1 VTAEHPSN
9 RHSWLSTTWVRYRYA
24 GAAGLVGGAAAAVAG
39 ALGIPEL
46 WGGVVVALTVAT
58 VSAVLCGR
66 SSPQAEDDASVLHR
80 LTRSIRE
87 GADKMT
93 SSIEQLNAEA
103 NSISFNSMMQAGASQ
118 SARDSL
124 SEISTMVARVSELA
138 GETEA
143 RSRRVSELAAEGEE
157 LAQSAVAEMDR
168 LSNSIGRM
176 ESEVGPLVEHST
188 AIGVSAELIT
198 RIARQTRLLSLNATI
213 EAVRAGDRGAG
224 FAVVAEEVRK
234 LADESSVAS
243 HQITSAISAIQGGT
257 STVAAGITDAA
268 EIVHRGLAHVNQTF
282 EVLAPIRREAD
293 GTLERNGQVV
303 QAVEAQVQ
311 LTSTAVDA
319 VSQVLEV
326 TVQTDEV
333 VNQAIATSL
342 AMSEATD
349 EILMT
354 VKPWT
359 GDAEA
364 SSDGDSHATTGPMT
378 TLQADFDPA
387 SFGVGGSFGS
397 SAPAAPSSDDGGSV
411 DYAAM
416 YGIDMSGGDPF
427 GGDPFGG
434 DPFGGDP
441 FTAGPLGGSP
451 FQDEPGTPGGGEAA
465 SV

>member
-1 VTAEHPSN
+1 MTAEHPSN
-9 RHSWLSTTWVRYRYA
+9 RHSWLSAAWARYRYP
-24 GAAGLVGGAAAAVAG
+24 GAAGLAGGAAAAVAG
-39 ALGIPEL
+39 LFGIPEL
-46 WGGVVVALTVAT
+46 WVGVVVALTVAT
-58 VSAVLCGR
+58 VAVALAGR
-66 SSPQAEDDASVLHR
+66 SAPQGEDDAAVLHR
-80 LTRSIRE
+80 LTREIQDE
-87 GADKMT
+87 ADKMT

-124 SEISTMVARVSELA
+124 SEISTMVSRVSQLA

-143 RSRRVSELAAEGEE
+143 RSRRVSELAAEGED

-168 LSNSIGRM
+168 LATSIGRM

-188 AIGVSAELIT
+188 AIGVSAGLIT

-257 STVAAGITDAA
+257 SSVAAGITDAA

-293 GTLERNGQVV
+293 GTLERNGKVV
-303 QAVEAQVQ
+303 EAVDAQVQ
-311 LTSTAVDA
+311 LTTTAVDA

-349 EILMT
+349 GILMK

-359 GDAEA
+359 EGTQAP
-364 SSDGDSHATTGPMT
+364 SDGDPHATADPVT
-378 TLQADFDPA
+378 TLQAD
-387 SFGVGGSFGS
+387 V
-397 SAPAAPSSDDGGSV
+397 APGALGADAGETV

-427 GGDPFGG
+427 GSDPFGG
-434 DPFGGDP
+434 DPFS
-441 FTAGPLGGSP
+441 AGPPGGGPSE
-451 FQDEPGTPGGGEAA
+451 DEPGTPGEGEAA

>member
-1 VTAEHPSN
+1 MIAEQPSSWTARLFAVPL
-9 RHSWLSTTWVRYRYA
+9 RHWQQV
-24 GAAGLVGGAAAAVAG
+24 AAALVGGVAATVSVT
-39 ALGIPEL
+39 LGIPAVGTGL
-46 WGGVVVALTVAT
+46 AVAALVAASLAIAAAGRGGSGGA
-58 VSAVLCGR
+58 
-66 SSPQAEDDASVLHR
+66 DDASGVHQLAG
-80 LTRSIRE
+80 TIRAE
-87 GADKMT
+87 ADRMT

-124 SEISTMVARVSELA
+124 AEISAMVSRVSELA

-143 RSRRVSELAAEGEE
+143 RSRRVSELAAEGED

-168 LSNSIGRM
+168 LSSSINRM
-176 ESEVGPLVEHST
+176 EGQVGPLVEHSS

-234 LADESSVAS
+234 LADESSAAS
-243 HQITSAISAIQGGT
+243 QQITSAIAAIQEGT
-257 STVAAGITDAA
+257 SSVAAGITDAA

-293 GTLERNGQVV
+293 GTLERNGEVV
-303 QAVEAQVQ
+303 SAISAEVE

-349 EILMT
+349 GILNAIA
-354 VKPWT
+354 PWIEAREQAPGPAVGPVAT
-359 GDAEA
+359 LHAQWDGAAAGGPGAAAPAFTAEPVA
-364 SSDGDSHATTGPMT
+364 AQPEPSSDG
-378 TLQADFDPA
+378 
-387 SFGVGGSFGS
+387 GST
-397 SAPAAPSSDDGGSV
+397 

-416 YGIDMSGGDPF
+416 YGIDLSAGDPF

-434 DPFGGDP
+434 NPFEDPP
-441 FTAGPLGGSP
+441 GGSSP
-451 FQDEPGTPGGGEAA
+451 
-465 SV
+465 